1 MGAASIAHFNQ
12 HVMPWTTTRQRLPAF
27 DVINCSCESAECD
40 QESNMRVALQSATSN
55 STVWRRAIQLMAL
68 QSLHQKET
76 WVRLEHD
83 NLQPVIANFTSY
95 FNFNRPSN
103 TLSLNQSVTTL
114 PAAKSNCPPDV
125 QHKFVYLNIITRTTP
140 RGHTCFVDAVTAQQ
154 TITASLY
161 NRHVLMM
168 HSLHSR
174 PQLLRFTMDMSE
186 QTLIRGHP
194 KTGPV
199 HAHIAIL
206 ST

>member
-1 MGAASIAHFNQ
+1 VNQ
-12 HVMPWTTTRQRLPAF
+12 QNVTKKATCVWLYSLLPAIPLF
-27 DVINCSCESAECD
+27 EDE
-40 QESNMRVALQSATSN
+40 LFN
-55 STVWRRAIQLMAL
+55 SW
-68 QSLHQKET
+68 HC
-76 WVRLEHD
+76 
-83 NLQPVIANFTSY
+83 TSY

-125 QHKFVYLNIITRTTP
+125 QHKLVYLNIITRTTP

-161 NRHVLMM
+161 NRHVLLM